1 MLFVSLIDKQFCY
14 DVFLFN
20 EDYVE
25 VEYGGVINYKVY
37 SVF

>member
-20 EDYVE
+20 EDCVE
-25 VEYGGVINYKVY
+25 VEYRGIINYKVY